1 MLWEAPLLVG
11 RSTRT
16 EGELQEAQRST
27 KQPVFGR
34 QDRESHT
41 QMVPATALDAPAWDS
56 TTGASGAGCWNTC
69 LGDRWHHREHASR
82 VWERTAVSCVE
93 TAWKG
98 WGWSIARLQLGM
110 FPEAQA
116 GHAERSHVLS
126 HCGGFSCCW
135 AQALGHAG
143 FSSCGS
149 WALEHRLNS
158 LAHGLSC
165 STIRGIFLDQ
175 GLNPCLLHW
184 EVDSL
189 PLIHQGNLNNYL
201 KHKWIKFSNQKTE
214 WLNG

>member
-126 HCGGFSCCW
+126 SQKGGAGPHFQPFSPHTGPAPSGSRELRVARWLNTVHCTPQGTA
-135 AQALGHAG
+135 AQPPAG
-143 FSSCGS
+143 FSAQRRDLNHSPLLGS
-149 WALEHRLNS
+149 MSA
-158 LAHGLSC
+158 
-165 STIRGIFLDQ
+165 
-175 GLNPCLLHW
+175 
-184 EVDSL
+184 
-189 PLIHQGNLNNYL
+189 
-201 KHKWIKFSNQKTE
+201 
-214 WLNG
+214 